1 METNDDLKNQIE
13 KLTSGE
19 DHVDLSKIMDFT
31 QNLMLS
37 LQKNADK
44 AKEGPVTKIETET
57 KAENSI
63 STINEVG
70 KVVSEDHLD
79 SIVKLAK
86 KWVNP
91 TTISLLSKASNS
103 SAVKQEHSAD
113 LTLLKLSIE
122 RLSDQL
128 KETHHEL
135 IELREQVADLNRQNT
150 ELRSQ
155 LATMKRRRR

>member
-1 METNDDLKNQIE
+1 MATNDELKNQIE

-19 DHVDLSKIMDFT
+19 DPVDLGKIMDFT

-44 AKEGPVTKIETET
+44 AKEDPVTKLETEF
-57 KAENSI
+57 KAENSV

-91 TTISLLSKASNS
+91 TTLSLLSKASNS
-103 SAVKQEHSAD
+103 SAVKQENSAD

-128 KETHHEL
+128 EETQKGL
-135 IELREQVADLNRQNT
+135 AELRGQVNDLLHQNS
-150 ELRSQ
+150 ELRIQ
-155 LATMKRRRR
+155 LASIKRRRR